1 MLEKDLLLELVVEKL
16 DRLKLSVMRVREVY
30 LELVDP
36 RHEQLDELKDR
47 KHELLKPKV

>member
-1 MLEKDLLLELVVEKL
+1 MVESNVK
-16 DRLKLSVMRVREVY
+16 LKLRDIQVREGY

-47 KHELLKPKV
+47 KHELLVELKEVKQEH